1 MRGLARSVNIA
12 LLVVVGLALTA
23 AVLLHLVPLTG
34 RTLVVIAGG
43 SMEPTIPIGSL
54 LLIKPIDPGA
64 GVAAG
69 DVVTVRLDEARAP
82 FTHRVIR
89 TVDRSGATWLELQ
102 GDANA
107 DPDPVLVPR
116 SAVVGRVTTVWPGLG
131 HAVAVFRSP
140 SGILVLIG
148 VAGTLYAL
156 SLLLPGVG
164 GARRLRPG
172 ASGSRKR
179 HGVPGPSISGG
190 SGLML
195 AGALLMAP
203 VRPAADPSLARF
215 VDTAGTTAAFAGG
228 VLTQPTGL
236 TISASLSLT
245 ATLSWPA
252 TPDAFAQGYRLF
264 RSTTPGTGYVAV
276 ATIANP
282 ATTTTTDTPLV
293 PGTYYYVVRVYVGGW
308 SSAASNEVS
317 ATLL

>member
-23 AVLLHLVPLTG
+23 TLLLHLVPRTG

-43 SMEPTIPIGSL
+43 SMEPAIPIGSL
-54 LLIKPIDPGA
+54 VLIESINPAA

-82 FTHRVIR
+82 FTHRIIR
-89 TVDRSGATWLELQ
+89 TVDRGGATWLELQ

-116 SAVVGRVTTVWPGLG
+116 SAVLGRVTTVWPGLG
-131 HAVAVFRSP
+131 RAVAAFRSP
-140 SGILVLIG
+140 SGMLVLIG

-156 SLLLPGVG
+156 SLLLPGAG
-164 GARRLRPG
+164 GGRRPRPG
-172 ASGSRKR
+172 ASRSGER

-203 VRPAADPSLARF
+203 VRPVADASLARF
-215 VDTAGTTAAFAGG
+215 VDTAGATASFAGG

-245 ATLSWPA
+245 ATLNWPA

-264 RSTTPGTGYVAV
+264 RSTTPGAGYVAV

-282 ATTTTTDTPLV
+282 ATTSTTDTPLV